1 MGEPFCHNVTL
12 QRLDVPQPY
21 DGYDVFFSHAPFRQA
36 LPLWENIPV
45 IYGEVVDNA
54 IRHPDFLDVTT
65 GALSP
70 EYRIAG
76 RVILPNM
83 PDEGQARLDAVLEI
97 TDPEVES
104 LARMGAL
111 GLSTGFSAQTDSDTG
126 NRSIIGDVVP
136 NHVLVFRQGA
146 CPNCYPRDNGA
157 LFLNVRPME
166 TTMDSEKT
174 SDGFDGESK
183 SWLKAIHDKLFNTK
197 PAEVPEVKPMET
209 TETVSKEVFDNT
221 VSEKDAKIAELTQ
234 TIAEMKSAEEQR
246 LKDAAWAEM
255 KNTLPQGW
263 LGEKEAE
270 TREMF
275 ENSKDQ
281 FYQKLMAHQHEFPNT
296 AEQKAEGAASCG
308 CPKEA
313 EQLMNTVAEADAK
326 LGYSF
331 ME

>member
-1 MGEPFCHNVTL
+1 MGEPFHHDVTL

-21 DGYDVFFSHAPFRQA
+21 DNYDVFFSHAPFRQS

-54 IRHPDFLDVTT
+54 IRHPEFSDVTS
-65 GALSP
+65 GALNP
-70 EYRIAG
+70 QYRVVG

-83 PDEGQARLDAVLEI
+83 PEAGQARLDAVLEI
-97 TDPEVES
+97 TDAEVES

-126 NRSIIGDVVP
+126 NRAIVGDIVP
-136 NHVLVFRQGA
+136 NHVLVFKQGA

-157 LFLNVRPME
+157 LFLNVKQE
-166 TTMDSEKT
+166 TIMDSEKT
-174 SDGFDGESK
+174 SDGFDGESRG
-183 SWLKAIHDKLFNTK
+183 WLKAIHDKLFNTK
-197 PAEVPEVKPMET
+197 PETAPEAKPMET

-234 TIAEMKSAEEQR
+234 TIAEMKSAEEKR
-246 LKDAAWAEM
+246 LKDAAWEQI
-255 KNTLPQGW
+255 KSTLPAGW
-263 LGEKEAE
+263 LGEKEPE

-275 ENSKDQ
+275 DNNKDA
-281 FYQKLMAHQHEFPNT
+281 FYLKLMAHQKEFPNT
-296 AEQKAEGAASCG
+296 KTEAEGAQSCG

-313 EQLMNTVAEADAK
+313 EQLKNTVAEADAK
-326 LGYSF
+326 LGYSY

>member
-1 MGEPFCHNVTL
+1 MEETYHHNVTL

-21 DGYDVFFSHAPFRQA
+21 GDYDVLFPRTPFRQS

-54 IRHPDFLDVTT
+54 IRHPEFIDVTS
-65 GALSP
+65 GALNP
-70 EYRIAG
+70 QFRVVG
-76 RVILPNM
+76 RVTLPNI
-83 PDEGQARLDAVLEI
+83 PNEGQARLDAVLEI
-97 TDPEVES
+97 TDAEVES

-126 NRSIIGDVVP
+126 NRSIVGDIVP
-136 NHVLVFRQGA
+136 NHVLVFKQGA

-157 LFLNVRPME
+157 LFLNVKQE
-166 TTMDSEKT
+166 TIMDSDKS

-183 SWLKAIHDKLFNTK
+183 GWLKAIHDKLFNTK
-197 PAEVPEVKPMET
+197 PETELEEISMENI
-209 TETVSKEVFDNT
+209 ETVSKEEFDNT
-221 VSEKDAKIAELTQ
+221 VSAKDAKIAELTQ

-246 LKDAAWAEM
+246 LKDAAWEQI
-255 KNTLPQGW
+255 KNTLPAGW
-263 LGEKEAE
+263 LGDKESE

-275 ENSKDQ
+275 DNNKDA
-281 FYQKLMAHQHEFPNT
+281 FYLKLMAHQKEFSNT
-296 AEQKAEGAASCG
+296 KTKAEGTKSCG

-313 EQLMNTVAEADAK
+313 EMLKNTVAEADAK
-326 LGYSF
+326 LGYSY